1 VIGRVETT
9 MLRLK
14 PKQRAVTVE
23 KLPDLA
29 NIAAGFFV
37 FGQFVGDEPTSIWL
51 VSAGI
56 AIWVTIAGVTLLIPG
71 GEA

>member
-1 VIGRVETT
+1 

-14 PKQRAVTVE
+14 PRQRAITVE

-37 FGQFVGDEPTSIWL
+37 FGQFVGDEPTSFWL
-51 VSAGI
+51 VVAGLGI
-56 AIWVTIAGVTLLIPG
+56 GVTIAGITLLIAG
-71 GEA
+71 GE

>member
-1 VIGRVETT
+1 MT
-9 MLRLK
+9 MLRLT

-37 FGQFVGDEPTSIWL
+37 FGQFVGEEPTSVWL
-51 VSAGI
+51 VTAGI
-56 AIWVTIAGVTLLIPG
+56 TICVTIAGVTLLIAG
-71 GEA
+71 GEP